1 MNVMDLFYF
10 VFFTNLFLDLIA
22 IVQYTQLSPTVPPE
36 LNDSTATNN
45 CADRADF
52 ELKKRKRIKYNKR
65 KRKNCE
71 WVGERKTRKRCRKKK
86 NGQKVSEYW
95 CMTTCSE
102 YNDCL

>member
-45 CADRADF
+45 CADRDDF
-52 ELKKRKRIKYNKR
+52 KYKNR
-65 KRKNCE
+65 KRKDCD
-71 WVGERKTRKRCRKKK
+71 WVREKKTRKRCRKKK
-86 NGQKVSEYW
+86 QGQKVSEYW

>member
-1 MNVMDLFYF
+1 MG
-10 VFFTNLFLDLIA
+10 A
-22 IVQYTQLSPTVPPE
+22 ITRFGGPTPRPTPRPTQQPMPRPTLSPTVPPE

-45 CADRADF
+45 CADRDDF

-86 NGQKVSEYW
+86 KGKKVSEYW
-95 CMTTCSE
+95 CKETCSK
-102 YNDCL
+102 YNDC